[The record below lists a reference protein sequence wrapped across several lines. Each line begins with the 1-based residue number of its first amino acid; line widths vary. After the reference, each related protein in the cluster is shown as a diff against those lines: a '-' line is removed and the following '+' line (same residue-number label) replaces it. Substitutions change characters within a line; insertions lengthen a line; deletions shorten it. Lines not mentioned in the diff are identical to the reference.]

1 MGWGGVRG
9 DSPFLSAR
17 RKICRE
23 ERSSEHG
30 QEEQASNTP
39 SPVVL
44 GSRAPSPSRGRR
56 PGVGRAFQAAAP
68 LPRVPL
74 AMWSSACVDKRAH
87 HPLRLGVGPEPSAH
101 VSHPQAATRSH
112 SCSWEAATHP
122 TPPPGPLEG
131 LAFSREGGLSLNRG
145 GCQGNLE
152 AWRRDHAPGNGR
164 ASFFRVWGSAGW
176 NSPLGAGGAGEVRRG
191 AAGPLQPQVKPD
203 SSSSCKPRWGLP
215 RWLRC

>member
-1 MGWGGVRG
+1 MRG

-23 ERSSEHG
+23 ERSSQNG
-30 QEEQASNTP
+30 REEQASNTP

-44 GSRAPSPSRGRR
+44 GSRGPSPSRGRR

-68 LPRVPL
+68 LPRAPL

-101 VSHPQAATRSH
+101 VSHPQAAACSRSR
-112 SCSWEAATHP
+112 SWEAATHL

-131 LAFSREGGLSLNRG
+131 LVFSKEGGLSLNRG

-152 AWRRDHAPGNGR
+152 AWQRDHAPGNAGLV
-164 ASFFRVWGSAGW
+164 FLGWGGQRD
-176 NSPLGAGGAGEVRRG
+176 GAARWELRRRG
-191 AAGPLQPQVKPD
+191 RGGEARADGPLQPQVKPD
-203 SSSSCKPRWGLP
+203 SSSSCKPRWGIP
-215 RWLRC
+215 WWLRC